1 MSFNSRSLI
10 MGLVALVAAV
20 GTAMLARNWL
30 LAERNQNPGVQ
41 PVAAVTMTQVM
52 VAKASLP
59 SGHILRPDDV
69 RWQNWPDDGV
79 GENYLTNKN
88 GQSLDAFAGAVVR
101 RGIATGTPLTSEQV
115 VKPGDRGFLAAVLT
129 PGMRAVS
136 VPISATSGI
145 SGFVF
150 PGDRVD
156 LILTH
161 EVARPAG
168 PHRASE
174 TVLVNVRVLAVDQRM
189 DNQQNKPALGKTATL
204 ELTPRQVEQIAVAQR
219 MGALSL
225 SLRSLA
231 VVNAKLGA
239 GPEPFDAPPGKG
251 TSYTWDSDVSR
262 LIPPVNSPT
271 SLRQVMVSR
280 GGKLSAVQFGSVS
293 K

>member
-20 GTAMLARNWL
+20 GTAMLARSWL
-30 LAERNQNPGVQ
+30 LAERNQNPGTQ
-41 PVAAVTMTQVM
+41 PVATVTMTQVM

-129 PGMRAVS
+129 LGMRAVS

-161 EVARPAG
+161 EVASG
-168 PHRASE
+168 GSPHRASE

-189 DNQQNKPALGKTATL
+189 DNQQNTPALGKTATL
-204 ELTPRQVEQIAVAQR
+204 ELTPRQVEQIAVAQQ
-219 MGALSL
+219 MGSLSL

-231 VVNAKLGA
+231 VASAEPGV
-239 GPEPFDAPPGKG
+239 GPEPVDAAPGKG
-251 TSYTWDSDVSR
+251 KSYTWDSDVSR
-262 LIPPVNSPT
+262 LTPPVNSPT
-271 SLRQVMVSR
+271 SLRRVMVSR
-280 GGKLSAVQFGSVS
+280 GGKVSAVQFGSVG